1 MKRPVSLLASL
12 ALALGVAGCS
22 AAAAGK
28 TEVAGVCSSKMGS
41 ETKCACF
48 ADTLEK
54 SLTPEEF
61 GQVATAM
68 QAAAPGRAE
77 LVALSRADCEL
88 TDRERIRAVILAT
101 DCDLVVNTAAF
112 TQVDP
117 AEAAPDSAFA
127 VNAQAPGVMAAA
139 WVGDWLHTIWPFN
152 LF

>member
-68 QAAAPGRAE
+68 EANRHSSAMLPNN
-77 LVALSRADCEL
+77 LSSNTKIADL
-88 TDRERIRAVILAT
+88 
-101 DCDLVVNTAAF
+101 F
-112 TQVDP
+112 TQATMSCFV
-117 AEAAPDSAFA
+117 
-127 VNAQAPGVMAAA
+127 
-139 WVGDWLHTIWPFN
+139 
-152 LF
+152 